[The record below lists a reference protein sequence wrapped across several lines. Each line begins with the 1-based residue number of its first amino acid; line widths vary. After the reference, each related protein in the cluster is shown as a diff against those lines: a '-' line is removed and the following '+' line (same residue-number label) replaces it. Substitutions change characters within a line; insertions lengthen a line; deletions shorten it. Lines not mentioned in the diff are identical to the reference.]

1 LCVLISYSAPVGV
14 QSIVINPSVCV
25 CVCLFVCLSASI
37 SLELLDRS
45 SRTFVRSSAV
55 VVARPISGGVAI
67 HYVLPV
73 LWMTSN
79 LGVMG
84 RMALCDQPS
93 GLAVSYVRDRGG
105 V

>member
-1 LCVLISYSAPVGV
+1 M
-14 QSIVINPSVCV
+14 
-25 CVCLFVCLSASI
+25 CLSVSI
-37 SLELLDRS
+37 SMEPLEQSAQNVLCRS
-45 SRTFVRSSAV
+45 PVAVTRSF
-55 VVARPISGGVAI
+55 SGGVAI

-84 RMALCDQPS
+84 RMALCDQPG